1 MTGFLIMRKH
11 LLIIALVVGSLLTTK
26 AQNVQMMNLKNGS
39 VLHGYMKSQKS
50 SSGIVFYA
58 EVAEIVMDGQKV
70 KNISGKKVALNSLPD
85 EWKQYAEENELLD
98 KRNELTLSSID
109 TGSMINNVFI
119 LEQGKTIKYIELK
132 HYYTL
137 RLFDIAFVEY
147 TPRDEMLLTGINHIL
162 TIKKGGVMRTI
173 TGQCIK
179 EIPGQ
184 VTYLLKDDGVVESI
198 DMTDLVK
205 DNSIKNNPN
214 QSIFEQCKLLD
225 EIRTDGGKV
234 YTGIITERNYELA
247 NYCFVITMKTGD
259 VESTQT
265 IWMEN
270 VNEIC
275 KLPNPEYKEVRDV
288 QLNPGQIMVNRNEVE
303 QETFSEQNGMFVVSP
318 TMKRLTL
325 KLEGKDLDLD
335 VEANFK
341 DMKDAVDNYFIKAK
355 PADKK
360 DRKRKDSFYF
370 SYRDLIE
377 SAFPPVETMTSMNNT
392 TRISYRVNSRGLYVF
407 FNSNTKKA
415 VLIVVE

>member
-1 MTGFLIMRKH
+1 MKKH
-11 LLIIALVVGSLLTTK
+11 LMIIVLAVGSLLTAK
-26 AQNVQMMNLKNGS
+26 AQIVQTMSLKNGS
-39 VLHGYMKSQKS
+39 TLHGYMKSQKS
-50 SSGIVFYA
+50 GSRIVFYA

-70 KNISGKKVALNSLPD
+70 KNISGKKVAFNSLPD
-85 EWKQYAEENELLD
+85 EWKHYAEENELLD
-98 KRNELTLSSID
+98 KKRELTLSSID
-109 TGSMINNVFI
+109 TGNLISNILI
-119 LEQGKTIKYIELK
+119 LEQGKTMKYIELK
-132 HYYTL
+132 HDYAL
-137 RLFDIAFVEY
+137 CLSDIACVEY
-147 TPRDEMLLTGINHIL
+147 QPRDEMLLTGINRIF
-162 TIKKGGVMRTI
+162 TIKNGNVLRTI

-179 EIPGQ
+179 EIPGS

-198 DMTDLVK
+198 DMDDLVK

-214 QSIFEQCKLLD
+214 QSIFEQSKLLD

-265 IWMEN
+265 VWMEN

-275 KLPNPEYKEVRDV
+275 KLPNPEYREVSDI
-288 QLNPGQIMVNRNEVE
+288 QLNPGQIMVNRNEAE
-303 QETFSEQNGMFVVSP
+303 QETLSEQSGMFVVTP
-318 TMKRLTL
+318 TMKRITL
-325 KLEGKDLDLD
+325 KLEGKELNID
-335 VEANFK
+335 VEANFN
-341 DMKDAVDNYFIKAK
+341 DMRDAVDNYFVKAK

-377 SAFPPVETMTSMNNT
+377 SALSPVETVTSMNNT
-392 TRISYRVNSRGLYVF
+392 TRISYRVNSKGLYVF

-415 VLIVVE
+415 VVIIVE

>member
-1 MTGFLIMRKH
+1 MKKH
-11 LLIIALVVGSLLTTK
+11 LMIIVLAVGSLLTAK
-26 AQNVQMMNLKNGS
+26 AQIVQTMSLKNGS
-39 VLHGYMKSQKS
+39 TLHGYMKSQKS
-50 SSGIVFYA
+50 GSRIVFYA

-70 KNISGKKVALNSLPD
+70 KNISGKKVAFNSLPD
-85 EWKQYAEENELLD
+85 EWKHYAEENELLD
-98 KRNELTLSSID
+98 KKRELTLSSID
-109 TGSMINNVFI
+109 TGNLISNILI
-119 LEQGKTIKYIELK
+119 LEQGKTMKYIELK
-132 HYYTL
+132 HDYAL
-137 RLFDIAFVEY
+137 CLSDIACVEY
-147 TPRDEMLLTGINHIL
+147 QPRDEMLLTGINRIF
-162 TIKKGGVMRTI
+162 TIKNGNVLRTI

-179 EIPGQ
+179 EIPGS

-198 DMTDLVK
+198 DMDDLVK

-214 QSIFEQCKLLD
+214 QSIFEQSKLLD

-265 IWMEN
+265 VWMEN

-275 KLPNPEYKEVRDV
+275 KLPNPEYREVSDI
-288 QLNPGQIMVNRNEVE
+288 QLNPGQIMVNRNEAE
-303 QETFSEQNGMFVVSP
+303 QETLSEQSGMFVVTP
-318 TMKRLTL
+318 TMKRITL
-325 KLEGKDLDLD
+325 KLEGKELNID
-335 VEANFK
+335 VEANFN
-341 DMKDAVDNYFIKAK
+341 DMRDAVDNYFVKAK

-377 SAFPPVETMTSMNNT
+377 SALSPVETITSMNNT
-392 TRISYRVNSRGLYVF
+392 TRISYRVNSKGLYVF

-415 VLIVVE
+415 VVIIVE